1 MVDDQRQS
9 AEVGAW
15 LPSLLDGGGE
25 GEALLLGLAVQ
36 AEPIA
41 AQKGGVD
48 FAPWA
53 AMEVVEDDRWRHDSA
68 SALERVSASKKL
80 MIV

>member
-15 LPSLLDGGGE
+15 LPSLLDGNGE

-41 AQKGGVD
+41 AQKGDVD
-48 FAPWA
+48 FAPWVV
-53 AMEVVEDDRWRHDSA
+53 MEVVEDDRWRRDSA
-68 SALERVSASKKL
+68 SVLGRLLVSKKL
-80 MIV
+80 IIV

>member
-15 LPSLLDGGGE
+15 LPSLLDGDDEGG
-25 GEALLLGLAVQ
+25 ALLLGQAVQ

-48 FAPWA
+48 FASW
-53 AMEVVEDDRWRHDSA
+53 VVMKVAGDGRWRHDSA
-68 SALERVSASKKL
+68 SALGRLSVSKKL